1 MLTQEDSWRVNLDKA
16 IQRLLNR
23 EITFGEYIAVPKQV
37 VKPITVL
44 PSDQKLFEL
53 AAREEAKKIAKR
65 IVEDIV
71 EESSIST
78 TTLPVRTDKSI
89 IDVDQT
95 LPVRTDKS
103 INVSDQKLY
112 DIAER
117 IEAAEKT
124 IEEDLNVEKLVETV
138 VLPSDEK
145 LYTAA
150 EEIEEQVAETTEF
163 TPDPSDTR
171 LYVMAE
177 LIAEKAVA
185 TTPDVFQGMGV
196 DEAKGFATALEEV
209 QAEKTDVLANSGVDE
224 MNAFTEE
231 LAQQGEESLKNSD
244 FSIFGDD
251 AIEIEKAFEEVG
263 LQLQDETISRV
274 TDEVDTGVVDDV
286 VTDDTVVDDTVID
299 DTVVDD
305 TVVDDTVVDDTVTDD
320 TVTSGAV
327 EGSAA
332 ASGAEDV
339 VVATDNDSEY
349 VIQDN
354 GFIQVRLPNG
364 SYSDIDPVL
373 IDQYIAQGAIPTSQ
387 LPEFEGID
395 VVTYN
400 PDGTISLADGSTSTL
415 GEQLELRGTG
425 ATTGQTGSTQASVDA
440 YGVDTAALLFEFFP
454 EEVLKEFVK
463 SWTKYDD
470 VALAL
475 AETRTTEAW
484 KKHFG
489 FLKRP
494 DGTLV
499 MTEAEAL
506 AVKASFRE
514 TLAEIGITDVSEFE
528 DDFNQ
533 MIGGETSAAEFQQR
547 VDFVYTNVVEQL
559 PEVLSLYGERY
570 GIETDIPTIFG
581 SLISKNVQD
590 KLLRG
595 DIKSIQIQAEGTR
608 AGYATSFSKA
618 NQLRLAGLNQERA
631 RSVYQAGGVYE
642 TSALRTGRSFDIGM
656 LEQSAVGD
664 LTAQQQTQLLS
675 GQTASQ
681 SSAVV
686 GSARKDRRITG
697 ILEE

>member
-1 MLTQEDSWRVNLDKA
+1 MDRQL
-16 IQRLLNR
+16 QRLLNR

-53 AAREEAKKIAKR
+53 AAKEEAKKIAKV

-71 EESSIST
+71 EEST
-78 TTLPVRTDKSI
+78 VNP
-89 IDVDQT
+89 
-95 LPVRTDKS
+95 
-103 INVSDQKLY
+103 SDQKLY

-124 IEEDLNVEKLVETV
+124 IEEDLNVEELVETV

-150 EEIEEQVAETTEF
+150 EEIEEQESETTEF

-224 MNAFTEE
+224 MNAFTEA
-231 LAQQGEESLKNSD
+231 LAEQGEESLKNSD

-263 LQLQDETISRV
+263 LELQDGTISSV
-274 TDEVDTGVVDDV
+274 TDEVDTVVDDV
-286 VTDDTVVDDTVID
+286 VTDDTVVDDTVVDDTVVD

-373 IDQYIAQGAIPTSQ
+373 IDQYIAQGAIPTNQ

-415 GEQLELRGTG
+415 SEQLELRGTG

-484 KKHFG
+484 KKYFG

-533 MIGGETSAAEFQQR
+533 MIAGETSAAEFQQR
-547 VDFVYTNVVEQL
+547 IDFVYTNVVEQL

-581 SLISKNVQD
+581 SLISNNVQD

>member
-1 MLTQEDSWRVNLDKA
+1 MDRQL
-16 IQRLLNR
+16 QRFLNR
-23 EITFGEYIAVPKQV
+23 EITFSEYKNANKVIA
-37 VKPITVL
+37 KPVSIL
-44 PSDQKLFEL
+44 PADEKLFAE
-53 AAREEAKKIAKR
+53 AAKQEAKKIAER

-71 EESSIST
+71 EEST
-78 TTLPVRTDKSI
+78 VNP
-89 IDVDQT
+89 
-95 LPVRTDKS
+95 
-103 INVSDQKLY
+103 SDQRLY
-112 DIAER
+112 DIQER

-124 IEEDLNVEKLVETV
+124 IEKDLNVEELVETL

-145 LYTAA
+145 LFNIAETLEEARNKGRDTQSEPLSSDIKLYTIAEVIA
-150 EEIEEQVAETTEF
+150 EE
-163 TPDPSDTR
+163 
-171 LYVMAE
+171 
-177 LIAEKAVA
+177 AVA

-196 DEAKGFATALEEV
+196 DEAKKFTTAIKEV

-224 MNAFTEE
+224 MNTFTEA
-231 LAQQGEESLKNSD
+231 LSQQGEESLKNSD

-263 LQLQDETISRV
+263 LDIFSERARNEEEGFLPEGDEASA
-274 TDEVDTGVVDDV
+274 GSY
-286 VTDDTVVDDTVID
+286 D

-305 TVVDDTVVDDTVTDD
+305 TVVDDTVAETGTEADIETDI
-320 TVTSGAV
+320 TGTG
-327 EGSAA
+327 G
-332 ASGAEDV
+332 EDG
-339 VVATDNDSEY
+339 TEY

-364 SYSDIDPVL
+364 SYADIDPVL

-400 PDGTISLADGSTSTL
+400 PDGTILLADGSTSTL
-415 GEQLELRGTG
+415 GEQLEIRGTG
-425 ATTGQTGSTQASVDA
+425 ATTGRTGSTQASVDA
-440 YGVDTAALLFEFFP
+440 YGIDTAALLFEFFP

-484 KKHFG
+484 KKYFG

-494 DGTLV
+494 DGTLI
-499 MTEAEAL
+499 MTEAESL

-533 MIGGETSAAEFQQR
+533 MIAGETSAAEFQQR
-547 VDFVYTNVVEQL
+547 IDFVYTNVVEQL

-581 SLISKNVQD
+581 SLISNNVQD

>member
-1 MLTQEDSWRVNLDKA
+1 MDRQL
-16 IQRLLNR
+16 QRLLNR

-53 AAREEAKKIAKR
+53 AAKEEAKKIAKV

-71 EESSIST
+71 EESSIPT
-78 TTLPVRTDKSI
+78 TSARMETPPEPETQASATVM
-89 IDVDQT
+89 
-95 LPVRTDKS
+95 
-103 INVSDQKLY
+103 VSDQKLY

-124 IEEDLNVEKLVETV
+124 IEEDLNVEELVETV

-150 EEIEEQVAETTEF
+150 EEVEEEPETSEFVA
-163 TPDPSDTR
+163 DPSDTR

-224 MNAFTEE
+224 MNAFTEA
-231 LAQQGEESLKNSD
+231 LAEQGEESLKNSD

-263 LQLQDETISRV
+263 LELQDGTISSV
-274 TDEVDTGVVDDV
+274 TDEVDTVVDDV
-286 VTDDTVVDDTVID
+286 VTD

-305 TVVDDTVVDDTVTDD
+305 TVVDDTVVDDTVVDDTVVDDNTVVDDTVTDD
-320 TVTSGAV
+320 TVISGAV

-373 IDQYIAQGAIPTSQ
+373 IDQYIAQGAIPTNQ
-387 LPEFEGID
+387 LPEFEGMD
-395 VVTYN
+395 VVSYN
-400 PDGTISLADGSTSTL
+400 PDGTILLADGSTSTL

-425 ATTGQTGSTQASVDA
+425 ATTGRTGSTQASVDA

-484 KKHFG
+484 KKYFG

-533 MIGGETSAAEFQQR
+533 MIAGETSAAEFQQR
-547 VDFVYTNVVEQL
+547 IDFVYTNVVEQL

-581 SLISKNVQD
+581 SLISNNVQD